1 MIKRERIEEIE
12 EWQEGYHESLDD
24 HPREMQRTIRKQDDM
39 IRDILQAYDELLEL
53 NQTARYN
60 LDSIG
65 DSIGRWESEEEYYNQ
80 HT

>member
-24 HPREMQRTIRKQDDM
+24 HPREMQRTIRKQDGM
-39 IRDILQAYDELLEL
+39 IKELLQAHDELGEL
-53 NQTARYN
+53 ARTARN
-60 LDSIG
+60 SLDSIA
-65 DSIGRWESEEEYYNQ
+65 DTIGRWESEEEYYNQ